1 MSDNPPKPGFDPTA
15 WAADPVAY
23 AKQLSNDGSLSSLQE
38 ELVAKGLSGHIL
50 PHGNEKKPTFT
61 YVSIP
66 KDSADAI
73 GWASTL
79 NPPRPSASRRGPRV
93 RTRLQGTQQ
102 VRNEGGATTRAGY
115 HLTTAQHSIVASIG
129 VILPVHDA
137 EDRARSAGATHLLR
151 GGTLQAGVTAVRACT
166 ITALLATRT
175 DTMRWEQTT
184 WATLGWCAPSQH
196 MVQHSDAQRWSNGTG
211 AGRHP
216 PGRGMAGTVAYS
228 SYYQEPVAAFSPAMP
243 HSTVLYQYGQVTREP
258 QDTGTCNPSLVYN
271 IPHTSV
277 QSTVYHTNQ
286 PFPLWQRTA
295 LRRPAC
301 MAASYLLSEPADT
314 RTAPALPAQAVSS
327 GASEVDP
334 PVPAE
339 EGAVLDGQRSAAL
352 TSGIPQ
358 ASEAPEE
365 QGDSASTE
373 MGEAYAQYQTTIKEI
388 FTNIHNGV
396 LVSASES
403 LVAVSNWLLS
413 KVTEL
418 DSPGLATDNPR
429 LYHDRIKLWHDFNH
443 AWLALLQKQKDM
455 VGSGIALQDGQTLV
469 REESLKKIGK
479 EMVRLCD
486 KIENLGLVDYEYGV
500 WEEPIIEI
508 LTECLDLYE
517 NSDGSGDASL
527 ANPSASR

>member
-1 MSDNPPKPGFDPTA
+1 MLNTRGMGDNARRQTGPP
-15 WAADPVAY
+15 
-23 AKQLSNDGSLSSLQE
+23 
-38 ELVAKGLSGHIL
+38 
-50 PHGNEKKPTFT
+50 
-61 YVSIP
+61 VS
-66 KDSADAI
+66 
-73 GWASTL
+73 
-79 NPPRPSASRRGPRV
+79 
-93 RTRLQGTQQ
+93 
-102 VRNEGGATTRAGY
+102 
-115 HLTTAQHSIVASIG
+115 
-129 VILPVHDA
+129 
-137 EDRARSAGATHLLR
+137 
-151 GGTLQAGVTAVRACT
+151 
-166 ITALLATRT
+166 
-175 DTMRWEQTT
+175 
-184 WATLGWCAPSQH
+184 APSQH
-196 MVQHSDAQRWSNGTG
+196 MVQHPDAQRWSNGAG

-228 SYYQEPVAAFSPAMP
+228 GYYQEPVAAFSPAMP
-243 HSTVLYQYGQVTREP
+243 HSTMSYQYGQVAREP

-271 IPHTSV
+271 IPPTSV
-277 QSTVYHTNQ
+277 QSAVYHTNQ
-286 PFPLWQRTA
+286 PFPLWQPTS
-295 LRRPAC
+295 LQRPAG
-301 MAASYLLSEPADT
+301 MAASYLLSEPTDT

-339 EGAVLDGQRSAAL
+339 DCAVLDGQRSVAS

-365 QGDSASTE
+365 QDSASTE

-388 FTNIHNGV
+388 FTNIRNGV
-396 LVSASES
+396 LSSASES
-403 LVAVSNWLLS
+403 LVAVSDWLLS
-413 KVTEL
+413 NVTQL
-418 DSPGLATDNPR
+418 GQATDDPR

-469 REESLKKIGK
+469 REESLQKMGK

-486 KIENLGLVDYEYGV
+486 EIERYGLVDYEYGV

-517 NSDGSGDASL
+517 DSDGPGHTSL